1 MGVEEVGDGA
11 MSFVRWKPTV
21 KDRVQGP
28 SHQLSPKLSSIS
40 SRPPLCC
47 FHLWLSVSAYN
58 DTLSSAC
65 GDNVISSTSRAKA
78 FFQVTILVKCINSN
92 VVNSGTEL
100 DLASFCSDR
109 VTFLNYN

>member
-78 FFQVTILVKCINSN
+78 FFSGYRPCEVRQFKCGEFWYRARLSIILLRQSALL
-92 VVNSGTEL
+92 EL
-100 DLASFCSDR
+100 
-109 VTFLNYN
+109 